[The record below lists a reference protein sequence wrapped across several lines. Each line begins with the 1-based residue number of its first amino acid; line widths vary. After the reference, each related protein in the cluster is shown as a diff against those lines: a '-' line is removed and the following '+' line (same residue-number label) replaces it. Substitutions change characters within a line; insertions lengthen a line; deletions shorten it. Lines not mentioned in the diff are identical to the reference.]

1 MVDKQSCGSK
11 KSLKKEAKCASGEI
25 YLCSSQHP
33 KQKSDHKKDVKLCLL
48 GCGIRKVDRPKN
60 LIVAQSS

>member
-33 KQKSDHKKDVKLCLL
+33 KQKSDQKKDVVMSFGVWNKK
-48 GCGIRKVDRPKN
+48 GRQTKEPDSG
-60 LIVAQSS
+60 SE